1 MVGKGESWS
10 NRIHVED
17 LATAIV
23 KACQASHLP
32 EVLCVSDDCPARSR
46 DVVEYVCTQLGVPM
60 PASVSELDL
69 LAVGAYTMLSNQRV
83 QNTLMKKVLSLEL
96 KYPSYKE
103 GFGLAP

>member
-1 MVGKGESWS
+1 
-10 NRIHVED
+10 
-17 LATAIV
+17 
-23 KACQASHLP
+23 
-32 EVLCVSDDCPARSR
+32 
-46 DVVEYVCTQLGVPM
+46 M
-60 PASVSELDL
+60 PASVSEQDL